1 MIITRKK
8 DRKEL
13 LENVRRYKSFF
24 LLGCSECATL
34 CGTGGQEQLDELKGL
49 LESEGR
55 SVAGVFVAK
64 TGCQV
69 LGTKVELKRFK
80 EELGKTDCVIVMSCG
95 AGTQSA
101 VEIFEDKAVYP
112 SNDSM
117 FLGNMTRLQMF
128 DERCSLCGECILDKT
143 GGICPVTACPKGIL
157 NGPCGGTK
165 DGHCEVSAEIPCAW
179 VRIYERM
186 EKIGRLEDFKAGTL
200 AAKNWSASVKPRKLT
215 ARGVPEKP
223 QASRGGREEKK

>member
-13 LENVRRYKSFF
+13 LENVKGYGSFF

-34 CGTGGQEQLDELKGL
+34 CGTGGEPELKELKEL
-49 LESEGR
+49 LESEGKE
-55 SVAGVFVAK
+55 VLGTFVAK

-69 LGTKVELKRFK
+69 LGTKLELKNCK
-80 EELGKTDCVIVMSCG
+80 EALDKAEALIVMSCG
-95 AGTQSA
+95 AGTQSM
-101 VEIFEDKAVYP
+101 VEVFEKKPVFP
-112 SNDSM
+112 SNNSM
-117 FLGNMTRLQMF
+117 FLGNMTRLQFF
-128 DERCSLCGECILDKT
+128 DERCSLCGECIIDKT

-165 DGHCEVSAEIPCAW
+165 DGNCEISPDIKCAW

-186 EKIGRLEDFKAGTL
+186 AKIGETEKFRETVLPP
-200 AAKNWSASVKPRKLT
+200 KNWSASIKPRKIV
-215 ARGVPEKP
+215 ARADK
-223 QASRGGREEKK
+223 EEGKK